1 MEDIEAK
8 VAALVRSPLGCAF
21 LLIANASGLSPYEI
35 ARPVTGLYMGA
46 MASRETE
53 VWRTDRDEVL
63 REVMQRGPKKADLAR
78 AILARPSAAW
88 WYGPLDRERQVW
100 VSRDGSAP
108 DPARLTTPSG
118 PPSWWER
125 YAQKPTGGFYTSTLY
140 GDISSIFAALDEGV
154 GDIMAAYTG
163 PPFACWRL
171 KASPSARVLE
181 IDGPEA
187 WHALCVRYPA
197 DGGRDR
203 QTPDFSGDAGRLVPD
218 WSAVASD
225 WDGVHLTFGGLLS
238 AEQVRV
244 ESPSG
249 WTYHWGWDCEQTLWL
264 RWQFTGVERIGDHV
278 PIEPLRGLVHP
289 EFRQPVQRC

>member
-1 MEDIEAK
+1 MKDIEAK

-21 LLIANASGLSPYEI
+21 LLIADASGLPPHEI
-35 ARPVTGLYMGA
+35 ARPVISLYMGA
-46 MASRETE
+46 MASRDTE
-53 VWRTDRDEVL
+53 VWRVDRDEML
-63 REVMQRGPKKADLAR
+63 REVMHRGPEKADLAR
-78 AILARPSAAW
+78 AILAQPSAAW

-100 VSRDGSAP
+100 VSRDGSP
-108 DPARLTTPSG
+108 PERVRLTTPAR
-118 PPSWWER
+118 PPSSWER
-125 YAQKPTGGFYTSTLY
+125 YAQKPMGGFFTSTIHGY
-140 GDISSIFAALDEGV
+140 VSSIFAALDEEV
-154 GDIMAAYTG
+154 GDIMAAFTG

-171 KASPSARVLE
+171 KVSRSARVLE

-218 WSAVASD
+218 WSAVASG
-225 WDGVHLTFGGLLS
+225 WDAVHLTFGGLLS

-264 RWQFTGVERIGDHV
+264 RWQFTEVERIGDHMK
-278 PIEPLRGLVHP
+278 IEPLSGLVQP
-289 EFRQPVQRC
+289 ESRYRTGNC